1 MKSGNNILL
10 VMMTMFFFC
19 ISSNVSACDN
29 MHNMKL
35 DTDTTATLS
44 IAEAKKLLKDDS
56 FMYFDVSHIA
66 DSINACGGKMLYFL
80 DWLFKSVKG
89 MNGTYGLLEKHI
101 RTMNPDFDDLFDQ
114 VGPSFKHR
122 PIIWFVDDK
131 FLALTGTRSH
141 NVRYKARCAYE
152 KDLSLMMNKV
162 SKVYISKQ
170 NNVWNPWFEYDNL
183 SDVRPFTVF
192 IYTKKSMV
200 LR

>member
-19 ISSNVSACDN
+19 ISPNVSACDN

-66 DSINACGGKMLYFL
+66 DSINACGGKKLYFL

-89 MNGTYGLLEKHI
+89 MNGTYGLLEKHV

-122 PIIWFVDDK
+122 PIIWIVDDK

-141 NVRYKARCAYE
+141 NVRYKAHSAYE